1 MTNNGTKKAFIV
13 QGQKATKTY
22 QIKNERGK
30 LVFTGFSVDECKK
43 KLSVFGLSLSG
54 IVYAEKVNKRNAVLL
69 KVEKPFLLLNANRK
83 RAVLAEFSN
92 VKDAFDYC
100 GENGLLIVGFCGG
113 IFGNSETDDFT
124 PPLIMDLFAFGSRWK
139 KPGKDVSR
147 LFAKIA
153 HEILSNEI
161 HKRSLY
167 TVLEIF
173 EKTQTKT
180 KKEK

>member
-13 QGQKATKTY
+13 QGQKAAKTY
-22 QIKNERGK
+22 QIKDERGK
-30 LVFTGFSVDECKK
+30 LVFTGFSVDECEK
-43 KLSVFGLSLSG
+43 KLSKSGLSLSG

-83 RAVLAEFSN
+83 RSILAEFSN
-92 VKDAFDYC
+92 VQDAFDYC
-100 GENGLLIVGFCGG
+100 GDNGLLIVGFCGG
-113 IFGNSETDDFT
+113 IFGNAETDDFT

-153 HEILSNEI
+153 HEILDHEI
-161 HKRSLY
+161 HKRSLN

>member
-13 QGQKATKTY
+13 QGSKAAKTY

-30 LVFTGFSVDECKK
+30 LIFTGFSVDECEK
-43 KLSVFGLSLSG
+43 KLSEFGLSLSG
-54 IVYAEKVNKRNAVLL
+54 IVYSEKVNKRNAVLL
-69 KVEKPFLLLNANRK
+69 NVEKPFLLLNANRK
-83 RAVLAEFSN
+83 RSVIAEFSN
-92 VKDAFDYC
+92 VQDAFDYC
-100 GENGLLIVGFCGG
+100 GENGFLIVGFCGG
-113 IFGNSETDDFT
+113 IFGNAETDDFT
-124 PPLIMDLFAFGSRWK
+124 PPLIMELFAFGSRWK

-161 HKRSLY
+161 HKRSLD

-173 EKTQTKT
+173 EKALTKT
-180 KKEK
+180 KKKN